1 MDSARG
7 GGSGASVERAL
18 RMLLN
23 ERYLLVKRTE
33 REGFRKALIACGIF
47 VGYKFIKYRFL
58 GGRTDDKAM

>member
-1 MDSARG
+1 MDAARG
-7 GGSGASVERAL
+7 NSGPSAERAL

-33 REGFRKALIACGIF
+33 REGFRKALLACGLF